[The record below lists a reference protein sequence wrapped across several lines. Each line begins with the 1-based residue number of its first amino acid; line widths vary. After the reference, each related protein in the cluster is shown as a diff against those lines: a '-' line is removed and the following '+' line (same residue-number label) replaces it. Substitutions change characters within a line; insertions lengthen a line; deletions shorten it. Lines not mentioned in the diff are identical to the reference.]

1 MVRGLQVFTVGA
13 AAVFSGTSAAAV
25 PPQRRSG
32 AFLAVGLQPEVA
44 AHTLVDVS
52 DKWSEQ
58 AALFVECNS
67 SSSENTASDLI
78 ECNGAPRAFEKSCEK
93 VVSAVV
99 EGSTGRRDVVQ
110 EYLDDICG
118 QKLLEGWRG
127 DRCRS
132 LAKAVFATMTPN
144 AYENRMSLNAAPP
157 CTSVWAEFVQ
167 QATENKR
174 KEEERRKEEEEKAA
188 EEAKRAAEEAARK
201 AEEEAKAK
209 AEEEARAQAEAE
221 AAAKAQAEAEA
232 KAKAEAEAKERADAE
247 AKAQA
252 EAEAKAKAEAEA
264 KAKAE
269 ADEEAAKAEAAAKD
283 KAEADAAAKE
293 KAEADATSKA
303 NATEE
308 KDTQEGQQVVNATA
322 NVEQVVNATANSTS
336 NSTAISSNSTA

>member
-1 MVRGLQVFTVGA
+1 MAPGMQALTVGVA
-13 AAVFSGTSAAAV
+13 AFVSGTSAAA
-25 PPQRRSG
+25 PPQRRNG
-32 AFLAVGLQPEVA
+32 AFLAVGLQPEIA
-44 AHTLVDVS
+44 ARTLVDVS

-67 SSSENTASDLI
+67 SSSENTASDLV
-78 ECNGAPRAFEKSCEK
+78 ECNGAPRAFHQSCET
-93 VVSAVV
+93 VVRAVV
-99 EGSTGRRDVVQ
+99 DGSTGRRDVVQ

-132 LAKAVFATMTPN
+132 FGKAVFAAMTPN
-144 AYENRMSLNAAPP
+144 AYENRMSLNAAAP

-174 KEEERRKEEEEKAA
+174 KEEERRKEEEAKAA

-221 AAAKAQAEAEA
+221 AEA
-232 KAKAEAEAKERADAE
+232 KAKAEAE

-252 EAEAKAKAEAEA
+252 EAEAKAKAEAEEKAKAEAKAKAEEETAKSQAEADA

-269 ADEEAAKAEAAAKD
+269 ADAV
-283 KAEADAAAKE
+283 AKE
-293 KAEADATSKA
+293 KAAAEVAANTTAGEEKKADEGEQEKQKVKADAGSQNEDKVVALT
-303 NATEE
+303 NAT
-308 KDTQEGQQVVNATA
+308 T
-322 NVEQVVNATANSTS
+322 NS
-336 NSTAISSNSTA
+336 STASSNSTDSTA